1 MTRAGEVLG
10 VHPNTVRAWSEA
22 GRLRFYRI
30 NPRGDRRYRMSDLR
44 RFLASTLAV
53 EIDRGGQALK
63 PLRPRRHGDA
73 TGNGRPRIESRRN
86 STLSIKGASSSNGA
100 ASSATAAGAAASA
113 EPALALLA
121 DLAGIVAAVVRPTTT
136 DAGLA
141 LGGAAHAIRKAG
153 RFVSASAWQLHGDR
167 LTPVAAS
174 GVGEEDLVE
183 LPRSYGILGLA
194 LDVAPDVA
202 DPDPVAGVLVAAHGG
217 RESACAIPGPGGPW
231 GVLLIVHDPPVPLS
245 EVERQLLRRSAEA
258 VGHVAEAAATSVEV
272 AHRLHRADALRR
284 VAADIGSHLDL
295 EELLSR
301 LTDHALVLFG
311 ADRAMVYLLEPD
323 GAKRAM
329 ASRGLSQSWIDA
341 LEHAQPPTLGSTA
354 IAARR
359 PIFAVDNRNDP
370 RTGNLRAAVVQE
382 GFDTACLAPLLD
394 GDAPGALGVLGVY
407 HDRPH
412 PWSPAELESI
422 AALAT
427 EAGVAIKTAR
437 NYAQLATWAAQLQ
450 SIQQLGTRLNRMTR
464 VSEVGHAIATELRQ
478 LIDYHNVRVYRLYG
492 ETLEPVAMLGQVGEY
507 VDETPDQL
515 RATLGAGI
523 TGWVAEHRVAQLLDD
538 AASDPRGT
546 PIPGTDRLEE
556 SMILAPMLYE
566 DEVLGVVVLSKLGL
580 RQFHPDDL
588 RLLEIY
594 ASFAA
599 QAMAN
604 ADATQRLREQSAAL
618 EQKVRGQR
626 ELLQLS
632 ESILTTF
639 DVSALLEVVAD
650 RLGELVG
657 SDTVAIDVI
666 DAAGELVPTIARGAA
681 AQDHLRA
688 GTPDRRGLEQWV
700 LDHNIPQRI
709 EDRLAD
715 ARTARPGERLTKGSV
730 LCVPLRGRR
739 SAIGVVVLERV
750 GADRVFSEDEFELVQ
765 LFAAQVSVALQNAE
779 SHRAVERR
787 AQTDTLTGLFNF
799 GSFSER
805 LAGLVTAGDPFSL
818 VMLDLD
824 GFKRVN
830 DAYGHQAGDRLLRQ
844 VARALE
850 TAGRDTDDVFRYGG
864 DEFTVLL
871 PGTDELHALAV
882 AERVRA
888 AVRSVVIDRSPVG
901 GAAVTVDAAAGVAS
915 FPVDGG
921 SPVEILLA
929 ADRACFVAKRS
940 GGGRTATAA
949 EGLAL
954 AGELTLQ
961 APTPI
966 DPLPHPAS

>member
-1 MTRAGEVLG
+1 MG
-10 VHPNTVRAWSEA
+10 
-22 GRLRFYRI
+22 
-30 NPRGDRRYRMSDLR
+30 DLR
-44 RFLASTLAV
+44 RFIASTLAV
-53 EIDRGGQALK
+53 EVDRGGQPLK
-63 PLRPRRHGDA
+63 PIRSSA
-73 TGNGRPRIESRRN
+73 SSGNGRHEVGRVSP
-86 STLSIKGASSSNGA
+86 
-100 ASSATAAGAAASA
+100 SATASA
-113 EPALALLA
+113 EPVLALLA
-121 DLAGIVAAVVRPTTT
+121 NLAGVAAAVVRPTTI
-136 DAGLA
+136 DPGLA
-141 LGGAAHAIRKAG
+141 LRSAVHAIRKAG
-153 RFVSASAWQLHGDR
+153 RFLSVSAWQLRGDR
-167 LTPVAAS
+167 LTPVAIS
-174 GVGEEDLVE
+174 GVGDEDLKE
-183 LPRSYGILGLA
+183 LPRSYGVLGLA
-194 LDVAPDVA
+194 LDVAPGVA
-202 DPDPVAGVLVAAHGG
+202 DPDPVAAVLVSAHGG
-217 RESACAIPGPGGPW
+217 REFACAIPGAGGPW
-231 GVLLIVHDPPVPLS
+231 GVLLIVHDPVLPRSDL
-245 EVERQLLRRSAEA
+245 EHQLCRRSAEA
-258 VGHVAEAAATSVEV
+258 LGHVAEAAATSVEV

-284 VAADIGSHLDL
+284 IAADIGSRLDL

-301 LTDHALVLFG
+301 LTDHARVLFG
-311 ADRAMVYLLEPD
+311 ADRAMVYLFEPD
-323 GAKRAM
+323 GRKRAM

-341 LEHAQPPTLGSTA
+341 LEHAPPPTLGSAA

-359 PIFAVDNRNDP
+359 PLFAVGYRDDP
-370 RTGNLRAAVVQE
+370 RAGNLRAAIVQE
-382 GFDTACLAPLLD
+382 GFDSACLAPLLD
-394 GDAPGALGVLGVY
+394 GEAPGALGILGVY

-412 PWSPAELESI
+412 PWSQEEIESI

-427 EAGVAIKTAR
+427 EASVAIKTAG

-450 SIQQLGTRLNRMTR
+450 SIQQLGTRLNRMTT
-464 VSEVGHAIATELRQ
+464 VAEIGHAIATELRQ

-492 ETLEPVAMLGQVGEY
+492 ETLEPVAMQGQVGEY
-507 VDETPDQL
+507 VDETPEQL

-538 AASDPRGT
+538 AAADPRST

-566 DEVLGVVVLSKLGL
+566 DDVLGVVVLSKLGL
-580 RQFHPDDL
+580 RQFRPDDL

-604 ADATQRLREQSAAL
+604 ADATQRLRQQSAAL

-626 ELLQLS
+626 ELLQLT

-639 DVSALLEVVAD
+639 DVSALLEVVSD

-657 SDTVAIDVI
+657 SDSVAIDLVG
-666 DAAGELVPTIARGAA
+666 ATGELVPTIARGAA
-681 AQDHLRA
+681 AEEHRKA
-688 GTPDRRGLEQWV
+688 GIADSRGLERWV

-715 ARTARPGERLTKGSV
+715 ARTALPGERPTPGSV

-739 SAIGVVVLERV
+739 GAIGVVVLERI
-750 GADRVFSEDEFELVQ
+750 GAGRVFSEDEFELVQ

-805 LAGLVTAGDPFSL
+805 LMALVTAGDAFSL

-824 GFKRVN
+824 GFKGVN
-830 DAYGHQAGDRLLRQ
+830 DAYGHQAGDRLLRE

-850 TAGRDTDDVFRYGG
+850 TASRETDDVFRYGG

-871 PGTDELHALAV
+871 RGTDEQNALAV
-882 AERVRA
+882 AERVRG
-888 AVRSVVIDRSPVG
+888 AVRSVVIDRPSTG
-901 GAAVTVDAAAGVAS
+901 GPIVTVDAAAGVAS
-915 FPVDGG
+915 FPVDGA
-921 SPVEILLA
+921 SAVEILLA

-966 DPLPHPAS
+966 DPLPRPAT

>member
-1 MTRAGEVLG
+1 MPGTRTIHPQPLDATLSVTRAAEVLG

-30 NPRGDRRYRMSDLR
+30 NPRGDRRYRLGDLR
-44 RFLASTLAV
+44 RFMASTLAV
-53 EIDRGGQALK
+53 EVDRGGEPLK
-63 PLRPRRHGDA
+63 PIRHGA
-73 TGNGRPRIESRRN
+73 SSGNGRHD
-86 STLSIKGASSSNGA
+86 TLGPS
-100 ASSATAAGAAASA
+100 SSATAAA
-113 EPALALLA
+113 EPALALMA
-121 DLAGIVAAVVRPTTT
+121 NLAGIAAAVVRPTTT
-136 DAGLA
+136 DPDLA
-141 LGGAAHAIRKAG
+141 LRGAVHAIRKAG
-153 RFVSASAWQLHGDR
+153 HFLSVSAWRLQGDR
-167 LTPVAAS
+167 LIPVAMS
-174 GVGEEDLVE
+174 GAGEEDLKE
-183 LPRSYGILGLA
+183 LPRSYGVLGLA
-194 LDVAPDVA
+194 LDLAPGVA
-202 DPDPVAGVLVAAHGG
+202 DPDPVAAVPVSAHGG
-217 RESACAIPGPGGPW
+217 RESACAIPGAEGPW
-231 GVLLIVHDPPVPLS
+231 GVLLIVRAPGTALS
-245 EVERQLLRRSAEA
+245 DVEHQICRRTAEA
-258 VGHVAEAAATSVEV
+258 LGHVAEAAASSVEV

-284 VAADIGSHLDL
+284 VAADIGSRLDL
-295 EELLSR
+295 DELLSR

-323 GAKRAM
+323 GAKRAV

-341 LEHAQPPTLGSTA
+341 LERAQPPTLGAAA

-359 PIFAVDNRNDP
+359 PLFAMDNRNDP
-370 RTGNLRAAVVQE
+370 RTGTLRAAVVQE

-394 GDAPGALGVLGVY
+394 GDAPGALGILGVY

-412 PWSPAELESI
+412 PWSQEELESI

-427 EAGVAIKTAR
+427 EASVAIKTAS
-437 NYAQLATWAAQLQ
+437 NYAQLASWAAQLQ
-450 SIQQLGTRLNRMTR
+450 SIQQLGTRLNRMTT
-464 VSEVGHAIATELRQ
+464 VAEIGHAIATELRQ
-478 LIDYHNVRVYRLYG
+478 LIDYHNARVYRLYG
-492 ETLEPVAMLGQVGEY
+492 DVLEPVAMQGQVGDY
-507 VDETPDQL
+507 IDETPEQL
-515 RATLGAGI
+515 RATLGSGI

-538 AASDPRGT
+538 AAVDPRGT
-546 PIPGTDRLEE
+546 PIPGTDQIEE

-566 DEVLGVVVLSKLGL
+566 DDVLGVVVLAKLGL
-580 RQFHPDDL
+580 RQFRPDDL

-626 ELLQLS
+626 ELLQLT

-657 SDTVAIDVI
+657 SDSVAIDLTG
-666 DAAGELVPTIARGAA
+666 ATGELVPTIARGAA
-681 AQDHLRA
+681 TEDRLQGAITDSRA
-688 GTPDRRGLEQWV
+688 LEQWV
-700 LDHNIPQRI
+700 LDNNVPQRVQ
-709 EDRLAD
+709 DRRAD
-715 ARTARPGERLTKGSV
+715 ARTAVPGERPTAGSV

-739 SAIGVVVLERV
+739 GAIGVVVLER
-750 GADRVFSEDEFELVQ
+750 GGSARVFSEDEFELVQ

-805 LAGLVTAGDPFSL
+805 LVALVAAGDPFSL

-830 DAYGHQAGDRLLRQ
+830 DAYGHQQGDRLLRE

-850 TAGRDTDDVFRYGG
+850 TASRDTDDVFRYGG

-871 PGTDELHALAV
+871 PGTDEQNALAV

-888 AVRSVVIDRSPVG
+888 AVRSVVIDRSSAG
-901 GAAVTVDAAAGVAS
+901 GPSVAIDAAAGVAS
-915 FPVDGG
+915 FPVDGM

-966 DPLPHPAS
+966 DTLPRPTT